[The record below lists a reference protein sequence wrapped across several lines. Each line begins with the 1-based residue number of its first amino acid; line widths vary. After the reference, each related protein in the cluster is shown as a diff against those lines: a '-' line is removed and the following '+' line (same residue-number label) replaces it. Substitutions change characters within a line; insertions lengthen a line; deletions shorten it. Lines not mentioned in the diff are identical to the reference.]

1 MTPRLP
7 RHDAVTLDNRRLGLA
22 LFALFSVMT
31 IGSVIC
37 ILVLN

>member
-1 MTPRLP
+1 M
-7 RHDAVTLDNRRLGLA
+7 VIDNRRLGMLLIGIFGA
-22 LFALFSVMT
+22 LF